1 VGDFLQKVY
10 ATVAILRAR
19 LPAKAEVEQG
29 VLARLRHRA
38 EGCRNI
44 IDAAHDFIC
53 PLTLEYD
60 TVDLTALAEQLAEA
74 ARQRFPNVTILT
86 ESNGSAC
93 VPADPHRAAWV
104 GEALLNNAC
113 VAARSEVRF
122 RKERDDGHREV
133 VWSIRDDGPGV
144 SKETASQ

>member
-1 VGDFLQKVY
+1 
-10 ATVAILRAR
+10 
-19 LPAKAEVEQG
+19 
-29 VLARLRHRA
+29 
-38 EGCRNI
+38 
-44 IDAAHDFIC
+44 
-53 PLTLEYD
+53 
-60 TVDLTALAEQLAEA
+60 EQLAGS

-122 RKERDDGHREV
+122 RTERDDGHREV

-144 SKETASQ
+144 SKETASQLFTPFFTTRAGNAGLGLALSQKLMSLHRGRLTAGKLSRGGARAPAQI